1 MKKESGKKKD
11 RLKRGL
17 ALALAVIL
25 AATGLSAAI
34 FSYANAEPSQAEG
47 EPDPGISVDFSGK
60 GSGYTEVLYD
70 NSNGLPTSEAN
81 AITMTSDGFIWIG
94 SYSGLIRYD
103 GNTFERI
110 DSTTGIASVVSLYAD
125 SKDRLWIGTNDSGVF
140 LMEKGNLRNYNKS
153 NGLKSLS
160 VRSITED
167 KAGNI
172 YIATT
177 QGMAVIDENLE
188 MHPLDASQ
196 INNVFIM
203 KIFTGRDNII
213 YCVTKDGAIFTIE
226 NQKLTGYYDGA
237 KLGIDGIYSIYPDPQ
252 QKGRIYI
259 GTTGSKIYRGR
270 LDNGMLLPES
280 INVVPLD
287 YINSMQLFD
296 SQLWVC
302 ADNGIGYL
310 ENGSFHKL
318 EGIPF
323 NSSIECGI
331 RDYQGNLWFV
341 SSKQGVMKIVPNQ
354 FMDVFDKYHIPVSVV
369 NSTCLFGGKLFIGCK
384 NTGLMVTDDNGLI
397 ESIPVKSY
405 KDTTGKDLGST
416 DLIKMLENVNIRS
429 IVRDS
434 KNRMWISTYGDT
446 SLLRYDGENLV
457 RFGKEDGLPS
467 ERVRTIVERKDGT
480 YMIVCSGGL
489 VLTDGDKV
497 TGMYDKTS
505 GINETEIL
513 TAVEGDN
520 KEIVIGTDGDGI
532 YVIENS
538 KVVHVGIEDGLA
550 SEVVMRLKRDS
561 ARKLYWIVTSNSIA
575 YMNDEYKVTTISKF
589 PYSNNFDMYENKDG
603 KMWILSSNGVYV
615 VSADELLANGEISPV
630 FYDADNGLPV
640 ITTANSYSELTEE
653 GDLYIAGTTG
663 VAKVNIEKPFEDVA
677 RLKMSVPYIE
687 GDGKRYYPDDTGT
700 INLPS
705 DIHKVTVY
713 PYVYTYSLVN
723 PRVSYYLKGLTDIA
737 TNLRRNELT
746 PIDYTNLSG
755 GEYTFV
761 MQIQD
766 EHGKSSNEMEVRIVK
781 EKAFTETIL
790 FYALVIIAILAV
802 AALAA
807 TAYIRYKTRVY
818 EKKAAE
824 NKKLIREIV
833 TAFAKTIDMKD
844 KYTNGHSSRV
854 ADYTA
859 MLTRELGYD
868 EETVEKYYNI
878 ALMHDIGKIGVP
890 GEVLN
895 KQGKLTD
902 EEFHII
908 KSHTTLGYDALKNI
922 SVMPELAT
930 GAGFHH
936 ERPDGKGYPTGSK
949 GDDIP
954 RVAQIIAVAD
964 CFDAMYSDRPYR
976 KRMNFDKAV
985 SIITEVS
992 GTQLTSDV
1000 VDAFLRLVAKGEFR
1014 APDDDGGGT
1023 TEDITNIH
1031 NK

>member
-1 MKKESGKKKD
+1 MKREKVKKKD
-11 RLKRGL
+11 RLKKGL
-17 ALALAVIL
+17 ALALAIIL
-25 AATGLSAAI
+25 AATGLSAAV
-34 FSYANAEPSQAEG
+34 FSYVNAEPAQTDSV
-47 EPDPGISVDFSGK
+47 PGLSVDFSGK
-60 GSGYTEVLYD
+60 GSGYSEVLYD

-81 AITMTSDGFIWIG
+81 AITQTSDGFIWIG

-110 DSTTGIASVVSLYAD
+110 DSTTGIASVVSLFAD

-140 LMEKGNLRNYNKS
+140 LMEKGSLRCYNKS

-160 VRSITED
+160 VRSIVED
-167 KAGNI
+167 KEGNI

-177 QGMAVIDENLE
+177 QGMALIDKDLN
-188 MHPLDASQ
+188 MRPLDASQ
-196 INNVFIM
+196 INNVYIM
-203 KIFTGRDNII
+203 KIFAGRDGII
-213 YCVTKDGAIFTIE
+213 YGVTRDGAIFTIE
-226 NQKLTGYYDGA
+226 GEKLTGYYDGT
-237 KLGIDGIYSIYPDPQ
+237 KLGLEGIYSIYPDPHQ
-252 QKGRIYI
+252 RGRIYI

-280 INVVPLD
+280 IDVSPLG
-287 YINSMQLFD
+287 YINSIQLFD

-310 ENGSFHKL
+310 ENGTFNKL

-323 NSSIECGI
+323 NSSIENGI

-354 FMDVFDKYHIPVSVV
+354 FMDVFDKYHIPVAVV
-369 NSTCLFGGKLFIGCK
+369 NSTCLFNGKLFIGCK

-397 ESIPVKSY
+397 SSIPVEHY
-405 KDTTGKDLGST
+405 TDTAGKDLGKT

-434 KNRMWISTYGDT
+434 KNRIWISTYGDT
-446 SLLRYDGENLV
+446 SLLRYDGEKLV

-489 VLTDGDKV
+489 TLTDGDKV
-497 TGMYDKTS
+497 TGIYNKSS

-513 TAVEGDN
+513 TCVEGDN
-520 KEIVIGTDGDGI
+520 EDIVIGTDGDGI
-532 YVIENS
+532 YVIEKN
-538 KVVHVGIEDGLA
+538 KVVHVGIEDGLS

-561 ARKLYWIVTSNSIA
+561 ARKLFWIVTSNSIA
-575 YMNDEYKVTTISKF
+575 YMNDDYKVTTIAKF
-589 PYSNNFDMYENKDG
+589 PYSNNFDMYENKEG

-615 VSADELLANGEISPV
+615 VSADELVANGEISPV
-630 FYDADNGLPV
+630 FYGADNGLPC
-640 ITTANSYSELTEE
+640 IATANSYSELTSD
-653 GDLYIAGTTG
+653 GDLYISGTTG
-663 VAKVNIEKPFEDVA
+663 IAKVNIEKPFEDVA
-677 RLKMSVPYIE
+677 KLKMSVPYIE
-687 GDGKRYYPDDTGT
+687 GDGKRYYPDDSGVIT
-700 INLPS
+700 LPA

-723 PRVSYYLKGLTDIA
+723 PRVSYYLKGLTDVA
-737 TNLRRNELT
+737 TNLRRSELT
-746 PIDYTNLSG
+746 PVDYTNLKG
-755 GEYTFV
+755 GEYSFV

-766 EHGKSSNEMEVRIVK
+766 EHGKGSNEMEVRIVK
-781 EKAFTETIL
+781 EKAFTETVL
-790 FYALVIIAILAV
+790 FYVLVFVLILAIV
-802 AALAA
+802 GLAA
-807 TAYIRYKTRVY
+807 GAYIRYKTKAY

-890 GEVLN
+890 EEVLN

-908 KSHTTLGYDALKNI
+908 QSHTTMGYDALKNI

-930 GAGFHH
+930 GAGAHH
-936 ERPDGKGYPTGSK
+936 ERPDGKGYPRGVK
-949 GDDIP
+949 GDEIP

-985 SIITEVS
+985 SIITDVS